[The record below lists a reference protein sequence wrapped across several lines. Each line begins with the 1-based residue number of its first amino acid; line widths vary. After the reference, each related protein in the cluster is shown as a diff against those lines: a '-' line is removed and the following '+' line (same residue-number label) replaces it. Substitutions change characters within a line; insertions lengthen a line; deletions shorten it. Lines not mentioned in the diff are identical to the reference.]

1 MEYPDCV
8 QSVEGC
14 YGKFLQNVACL
25 LARTVKIYTFANEK
39 GVKKANEPLWKKM
52 NTHWQDA
59 DKTRKNVSLF
69 LPLAVS
75 WGLAVQ
81 P

>member
-14 YGKFLQNVACL
+14 YDRFLQNVACL
-25 LARTVKIYTFANEK
+25 LARTGKIYTFANEK
-39 GVKKANEPLWKKM
+39 GVKKANEPLRKKM
-52 NTHWQDA
+52 NTHCQDA
-59 DKTRKNVSLF
+59 DKTRKNGSLF
-69 LPLAVS
+69 LPLAVP